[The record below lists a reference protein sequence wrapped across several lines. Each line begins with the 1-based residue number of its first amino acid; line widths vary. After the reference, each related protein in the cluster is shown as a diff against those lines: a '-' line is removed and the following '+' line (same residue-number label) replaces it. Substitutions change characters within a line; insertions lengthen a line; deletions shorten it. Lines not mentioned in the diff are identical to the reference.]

1 MTYEKETLKQ
11 LRISLDEE
19 EDETSIILILVSH
32 HKYLKDYTNILM
44 DNTTPYKDKLAK
56 ASLFFT
62 ILNMHSKAEEEIL
75 YRPLKQSADKDIRLE
90 GLRGQD
96 EHELIYEIMSELKC
110 LGVEK
115 SWSEEID
122 AKMYVLAN
130 LVKNHIAQE
139 EQRIFQIIENFIPE
153 TTLMDLTD
161 DYLDKCR
168 IYLDLVMTDTTFKV
182 SRIDVIDFLY

>member
-1 MTYEKETLKQ
+1 
-11 LRISLDEE
+11 
-19 EDETSIILILVSH
+19 
-32 HKYLKDYTNILM
+32 
-44 DNTTPYKDKLAK
+44 
-56 ASLFFT
+56 
-62 ILNMHSKAEEEIL
+62 
-75 YRPLKQSADKDIRLE
+75 
-90 GLRGQD
+90 
-96 EHELIYEIMSELKC
+96 MSEFKC